1 MSDYVSRT
9 ETVTFD
15 PGETMAFVTF
25 STRDDEIV
33 EGNEIFSV
41 TLDIPAAAA
50 SLGVQK
56 KSPDIATITIVDDND
71 GMIQVIINNF
81 IV

>member
-9 ETVTFD
+9 ETVTFA
-15 PGETMAFVTF
+15 PGQTMAFVTF

-33 EGNEIFSV
+33 EGNEMFSV
-41 TLDIPAAAA
+41 TLDIPADAA

-56 KSPDIATITIVDDND
+56 KSPDVATITIVDDND